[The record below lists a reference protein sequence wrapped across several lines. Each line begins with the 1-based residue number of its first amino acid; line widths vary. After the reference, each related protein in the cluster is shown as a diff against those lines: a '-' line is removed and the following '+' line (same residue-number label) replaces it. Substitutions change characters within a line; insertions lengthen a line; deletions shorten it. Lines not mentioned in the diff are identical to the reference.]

1 MMRGQMVF
9 VLALAAA
16 LGSAQAAERRARQ
29 QQPAQAVVVVPA
41 QYCEKMCAEDF
52 APCDPISREP
62 PIHAAR
68 RWASGGDGASQN
80 PKSFQNASSLPSD
93 PASPGHRLP

>member
-52 APCDPISREP
+52 APCDPIYFKTADSRC
-62 PIHAAR
+62 AQVGVGR
-68 RWASGGDGASQN
+68 
-80 PKSFQNASSLPSD
+80 
-93 PASPGHRLP
+93 